1 MSGDGGVIRVMVLIA
16 FWREQSSEKTV
27 VAKAYPWRRLLLFL
41 SDKLIGGF
49 SELKEESETLLSIG
63 EDKTF
68 FF

>member
-1 MSGDGGVIRVMVLIA
+1 LSGDGGVIREMVLIGI
-16 FWREQSSEKTV
+16 WREQLSEKKE